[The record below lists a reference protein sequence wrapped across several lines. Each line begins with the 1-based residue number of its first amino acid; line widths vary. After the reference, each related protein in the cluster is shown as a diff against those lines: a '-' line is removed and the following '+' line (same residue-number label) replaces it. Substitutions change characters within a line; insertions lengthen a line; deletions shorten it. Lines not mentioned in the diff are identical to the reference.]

1 MQCECASCECKTVL
15 TAPQGQVRLNSSSS
29 SGLLSPGDWE
39 VKVNDGQRARSVCSG
54 CWDAH
59 YRRAAPVPE
68 KQKYEWANEGMCPS
82 CGIEVLL
89 VEASSAT
96 TLEDG
101 RPSSRVIRFAQCPNC
116 GTGFARIEVSDYIT
130 IKEEIGI
137 KSKSIEKIRNK
148 PKREVIHKGKANGY
162 QLRYIRSRS
171 DDATV
176 VFQVGWDR
184 GELDH
189 MDCKVCHSEWRKAEG
204 TGVEERF
211 DVTKVDDGYHIRCRN
226 CLSDCSTG

>member
-1 MQCECASCECKTVL
+1 MRCECASCECETIL
-15 TAPQGQVRLNSSSS
+15 IPPLGQIKLDTSSPA
-29 SGLLSPGDWE
+29 GLLSPGDWE

-68 KQKYEWANEGMCPS
+68 KQRYEWANEGMCPS

-89 VEASSAT
+89 VEAASAT
-96 TLEDG
+96 TREDG
-101 RPSSRVIRFAQCPNC
+101 LPSSRVTRFAQCPNC
-116 GTGFARIEVSDYIT
+116 GMGFARIEVNDYIT
-130 IKEEIGI
+130 FKEELGI
-137 KSKSIEKIRNK
+137 RSKSVEKVGSK
-148 PKREVIHKGKANGY
+148 PRREVIHKAKANGY

-189 MDCKVCHSEWRKAEG
+189 VDCKVCHSEWRRTEG

-211 DVTKVDDGYHIRCRN
+211 DVAAVEGGYRIRCRK
-226 CLSDCSTG
+226 CLAECTTV